1 MKVYNSF
8 DEIKY
13 DKNTVLTVGT
23 FDGVHKGHQ
32 IIIGRLLEIAR
43 KEKLRPVLVTIHPHP
58 QIVLRKKGTGALK
71 MLTSI
76 EERLTLFENYGIEHI
91 LVIPFSYEFSL
102 TSPEDFVKKFL
113 LEKIGMKKILIGYDH
128 LFGKDREGSKD
139 LLDNLSSEFNF
150 EVERMEARMNND
162 SIISSTIIRQYLLN
176 HEIKE
181 AASLLGYNYH
191 LRGKVVVG
199 DRRGHTIG
207 YPTANVRPND
217 PHKLMPANGVYLVH
231 AKIKNQIY
239 YGMANI
245 GTRPTFTDDI
255 MPTLEVNFF
264 DFNEEIYGKYITVN
278 FLEFL
283 RKEVKFDSLEA
294 LLNQLEEDK
303 KSCQQR
309 IKILYKYK

>member
-13 DKNTVLTVGT
+13 EKNTVLTVGT

-43 KEKLRPVLVTIHPHP
+43 KENLRPVLLTIHPHP
-58 QIVLRKKGTGALK
+58 QIVLRKKGTDALK

-76 EERLTLFENYGIEHI
+76 EERQTLFENYGIEHT

-113 LEKIGMKKILIGYDH
+113 VEKVGMSKILIGYDH

-139 LLDNLSSEFNF
+139 LLENLSTEFDF
-150 EVERMEARMNND
+150 EVERLEARKNKD
-162 SIISSTIIRQYLLN
+162 SIISSTVIRQHLLN
-176 HEIKE
+176 HRIKD
-181 AASLLGYNYH
+181 AAALLGYNYH

-231 AKIKNQIY
+231 AKIKNHIY

-264 DFNEEIYGKYITVN
+264 DFDDDIYGKYITVN

-283 RKEVKFDSLEA
+283 RKEVKFDSLES

-309 IKILYKYK
+309 IKKLYKYK